1 MSKVHITLVGG
12 QPTPVYQGVLLS
24 NPDKIILLCS
34 PGKHG
39 TQELANTIQENLG
52 TMHYYNVRIE
62 SVVIDDVQAITDKLN
77 ILFASIPAED
87 ELSINISSGTKI
99 WSVLCA
105 QLCPRPDAHIYCLA
119 QNGKV
124 LTTQGYCEEKQV
136 EFDMFMQFNLLQHP
150 LENYTLFSKY
160 TDQET
165 RNQQTIE
172 RLYQTKGFHPLL
184 KQMIVEYNQDKDH
197 YLRSDQSVEIDD
209 NYIDWHAEAQ
219 VFVIKLGEIYEEI
232 GGKYASS
239 MLLNT
244 GWFEYGVASMLA
256 EIYGKQ
262 NVYTNCIF
270 KSINQQDKNEVDVIV
285 HTGQKL
291 LFVECKTKIQNST
304 DIDKFHSVVKN
315 YGGNGSKALFITMHE
330 MDAIQQEKCNDNHIH
345 HTCTYRRMDVRG
357 EKMMVRTTST
367 MLKQQIQEFIDY
379 ANY

>member
-1 MSKVHITLVGG
+1 
-12 QPTPVYQGVLLS
+12 
-24 NPDKIILLCS
+24 
-34 PGKHG
+34 
-39 TQELANTIQENLG
+39 
-52 TMHYYNVRIE
+52 
-62 SVVIDDVQAITDKLN
+62 
-77 ILFASIPAED
+77 
-87 ELSINISSGTKI
+87 
-99 WSVLCA
+99 
-105 QLCPRPDAHIYCLA
+105 LA

-184 KQMIVEYNQDKDH
+184 KQMIAEYNQDKDH
-197 YLRSDQSVEIDD
+197 YLRFDQSVEIDD

-232 GGKYASS
+232 GGKYAPS

-345 HTCTYRRMDVRG
+345 HTCIYRRMDVRG